1 MHPLGI
7 ITIEEPLSVLASLAL
22 FISTCTTGVCNVV
35 FALLCLV
42 RVHLIQRF
50 TTSSTSYASLSSSAP
65 FTPSRDQAQHD
76 AGKTCATLI
85 FF

>member
-7 ITIEEPLSVLASLAL
+7 ITIEEPLSALASLAL
-22 FISTCTTGVCNVV
+22 FISTCTGVCNVV

-50 TTSSTSYASLSSSAP
+50 TTSSTSNASLSSSAP